1 MWTNFEKMNEGKQVL
16 FSRTGVQK
24 FITNKSM
31 TQRIALLPYN
41 SIKKIFWYLLLF
53 LHVFFI
59 ITFLAVEMSFLTSSL
74 IK

>member
-1 MWTNFEKMNEGKQVL
+1 MWTNLEKMNEGKQVF

-31 TQRIALLPYN
+31 TQRIALLSYN

-53 LHVFFI
+53 LHVFLI
-59 ITFLAVEMSFLTSSL
+59 ITFLGVEMSTFFNFLTH
-74 IK
+74 